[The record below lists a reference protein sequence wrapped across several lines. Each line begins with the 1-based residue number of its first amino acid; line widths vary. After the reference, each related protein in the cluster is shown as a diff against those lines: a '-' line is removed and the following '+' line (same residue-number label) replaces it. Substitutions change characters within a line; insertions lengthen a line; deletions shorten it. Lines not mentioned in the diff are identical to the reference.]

1 MTRSRRRVFFVNRY
15 FFPDESATSQL
26 LSDLAFGLAEF
37 GLDVRI
43 VCSRQLYGAP
53 ETKLPAVETIR
64 GVTVHR
70 LWTTRFGRDG
80 LVGRAIDYLTFYVA
94 CAITLARQL
103 RKSDVV
109 VAKTDPPLIS
119 VVAAAAARLKGAILI
134 NWLQDVFPEVATAL
148 GVNPLPASIDR
159 LLRRL
164 RDASLRAAAANV
176 VLGSR
181 MRDYLQT
188 RGVPADKI
196 QIIENW
202 ADIEAAHPKP
212 ALESALRARLGF
224 AGKFIVSYS
233 GNLGRA
239 HEFQT
244 ILDAATALSAEDD
257 FLFLMIGAGAGM
269 TQLQQAVRNR
279 GLPNFQFLP
288 YQPRAEL
295 KDSLAAADV
304 HWVSLLPSLEGL
316 IVPSKFYGIL
326 AAGRP
331 VVFIG
336 DPDGELARVIR
347 ASDVGVV
354 VGVGDSDALV
364 GELLEFRRRES
375 RRLAMG
381 RNGCTLCRQSHTVQR
396 AVRRWI
402 DLIDSDQDP
411 A

>member
-1 MTRSRRRVFFVNRY
+1 
-15 FFPDESATSQL
+15 
-26 LSDLAFGLAEF
+26 
-37 GLDVRI
+37 
-43 VCSRQLYGAP
+43 
-53 ETKLPAVETIR
+53 
-64 GVTVHR
+64 
-70 LWTTRFGRDG
+70 
-80 LVGRAIDYLTFYVA
+80 
-94 CAITLARQL
+94 
-103 RKSDVV
+103 
-109 VAKTDPPLIS
+109 
-119 VVAAAAARLKGAILI
+119 
-134 NWLQDVFPEVATAL
+134 
-148 GVNPLPASIDR
+148 VNPLPASIDR